1 MQRLKQ
7 EEMLR
12 IVDMFHGTVFIVEPK
27 TNSIL
32 FQKKVTEAAFNII
45 SKKGDEIRINR
56 IYQIVANFA
65 LNS

>member
-1 MQRLKQ
+1 
-7 EEMLR
+7 
-12 IVDMFHGTVFIVEPK
+12 MFHGTVFIVEPK

-45 SKKGDEIRINR
+45 SKKGDEIRVNR